1 MELCIKVVLV
11 LVERAVSPVTDIL
24 YQIDGLIEEAY

>member
-1 MELCIKVVLV
+1 MALCIKVALV

-24 YQIDGLIEEAY
+24 YQIDGIIEESY